1 MEKQGHR
8 IRSGGHYIGRAF
20 KLLLIFYLLEDSA
33 NVTKN
38 LKTRILLGIFSETFK
53 TSVFTKIFK
62 SLLKVDN
69 MLNFPADFL
78 YMRKKL
84 FDIFHNFQG
93 AFRQIFGLLY
103 VFVIRSLRSRLGFC
117 EKMNLIYQRNFS
129 QQENL
134 IMDLRHIIVNQV
146 CADFIF

>member
-20 KLLLIFYLLEDSA
+20 KLLLIFYLLEDST

-38 LKTRILLGIFSETFK
+38 LKTRILLGIFSENFK

-62 SLLKVDN
+62 SLLKVG

-103 VFVIRSLRSRLGFC
+103 VFAIRSLRSRLGFC

-129 QQENL
+129 
-134 IMDLRHIIVNQV
+134 
-146 CADFIF
+146 

>member
-20 KLLLIFYLLEDSA
+20 KLLLIFYLLEDST

-38 LKTRILLGIFSETFK
+38 LKTRILLGIFSENFK

-62 SLLKVDN
+62 SLLKVG

>member
-20 KLLLIFYLLEDSA
+20 KLLLIFYLLEDST

-38 LKTRILLGIFSETFK
+38 LKTRILLGIFSENFK

-62 SLLKVDN
+62 SLLKVG

-103 VFVIRSLRSRLGFC
+103 VFAIRSLRSRLGFC

-134 IMDLRHIIVNQV
+134 LMDLRHIIVNQV